1 VLQAKSSD
9 LLMTLPFQS
18 VEVPLVVVLV
28 QVGLQATTKLTEGI
42 PRDTQVSHRVFNQV
56 KL

>member
-18 VEVPLVVVLV
+18 VEVPLVVVQV

-42 PRDTQVSHRVFNQV
+42 PGNAQVSHILFS
-56 KL
+56 K